1 LHRVVAIIG
10 IAILLSTFSLTIT
23 FADPDVVRVL
33 TVYEL
38 SRDYRTYNYTIIMG
52 VPVTLELTRP
62 YLVINNE
69 NYTFTYRVIAG
80 NAPSG
85 WRLNITEVVF
95 TGCFQGK
102 LIQKVA
108 KVLKDGELF
117 RGIEGQFAVK
127 TESNLNP
134 GSSDICSLEVEV
146 RYFVEFGTNR
156 DGGSIRLRDIIPIK
170 SKELPLEL
178 RPDIIMWE
186 LRGFGD
192 GYFINLS
199 GKIVIKNIQNQ
210 DIILTGYYSC
220 RSDKPHPVRALPKLG
235 YCESKKALPP
245 STVLKPGEEYVID
258 IKDLHSFYYR
268 EPLPLLF
275 YVVYVIEYLYTGG
288 SAENWVLLK
297 ISPFGESPRGTAPG
311 LTGPFSW
318 NNAALVLASVALAT
332 ITVAIIV
339 AWKEL
344 KSLPTQRKPEVV
356 QAPSEPSAQPALKAT
371 EPASPGL
378 AQTVS
383 SSQPEQLKLK
393 PPPSFSL
400 RERVSAI
407 FSKLS
412 SARDYMESGYY
423 HYAILDL
430 YRAVNATISLI
441 LEADGLSPKGPDGKE
456 LPMEEKLRLLAERG
470 WVKQEDSR
478 RIRRL
483 QRLRNKILHSPEKLH
498 DLFLLFGWRSYYSFE
513 DERETGRLFYEY
525 EDFIKASLK
534 KLKLWTEKTSALE
547 IVLRFLTLMVGV
559 GPFLMLAG
567 LFIPFTNVFDP
578 SRLVL
583 GIILVI
589 VGFLGFVIG
598 AIIPERNTRR
608 SRRSQPVRGRVWS
621 RRSEIQYKL
630 QAARRHLDTGNVND
644 AILDLHLAV
653 NMAATLILE
662 AEGIDPKQGRSDLP
676 FREKFRLLAERG
688 WVRRRDAR
696 YFRRL
701 HELRNR
707 IEHSPELMHVPQTTA
722 SEVEEL
728 LRFHEDFIR
737 TSLRKLGPLL
747 MKVNKNYTYFRPMP
761 ESISECWQL
770 PQYVSFEYVPTRYYK
785 VDIENISTSTLRLS
799 YSIGEAFEAIIR
811 DGSGRVVFVHSDT
824 LLEKGKYRNEVAL
837 PPGRIFSDYIRIPL
851 VYTRSDIMGK
861 PLPPGTYT
869 LTVYLTATIDGYQ
882 PEIID
887 GIKAFAAKSIEIRV
901 YDLNK

>member
-1 LHRVVAIIG
+1 MHRVVAIIA
-10 IAILLSTFSLTIT
+10 IAILFSTFSLTIT

-33 TVYEL
+33 NVYEL

-69 NYTFTYRVIAG
+69 NYTFTYKVIAG

-95 TGCFQGK
+95 TGCFRDK
-102 LIQKVA
+102 LIQRVA
-108 KVLKDGELF
+108 KVLKDGELL

-156 DGGSIRLRDIIPIK
+156 DSGSIRLRDFVPIK

-235 YCESKKALPP
+235 HCESKKALPP

-258 IKDLHSFYYR
+258 IKDLHSFYYK

-311 LTGPFSW
+311 LTAPFSW
-318 NNAALVLASVALAT
+318 NNVALVLASVAFAT
-332 ITVAIIV
+332 ITAMAIA

-344 KSLPTQRKPEVV
+344 KSLPAQRKPEVV

-371 EPASPGL
+371 EPAPPGL

-400 RERVSAI
+400 QERASAI
-407 FSKLS
+407 LSKLS

-456 LPMEEKLRLLAERG
+456 LPMEDKLKLLAGRRWVKLEDIRRFRLLR
-470 WVKQEDSR
+470 
-478 RIRRL
+478 
-483 QRLRNKILHSPEKLH
+483 RLRNEILHSPEKLH
-498 DLFLLFGWRSYYSFE
+498 DLPRLFGGGIYFEFTFAGDELLSFFE
-513 DERETGRLFYEY
+513 N
-525 EDFIKASLK
+525 FIKSSLK
-534 KLKLWTEKTSALE
+534 RLKLWTEKTNVAE
-547 IVLRFLTLMVGV
+547 IGLMFMVGAS
-559 GPFLMLAG
+559 PFLMLGA
-567 LFIPFTNVFDP
+567 LFIPFVFGP
-578 SRLVL
+578 SFLVL
-583 GIILVI
+583 AIIMI
-589 VGFLGFVIG
+589 FVGFLGFISPLIAD
-598 AIIPERNTRR
+598 AISKARSPPR
-608 SRRSQPVRGRVWS
+608 SRPFRGRSWS

-630 QAARRHLDTGNVND
+630 QTARRHLDTGNVND

-653 NMAATLILE
+653 NMALTLILE
-662 AEGIDPKQGRSDLP
+662 AEGIDIKQGRSDLP
-676 FREKFRLLAERG
+676 FREKFRLLVERG
-688 WVRRRDAR
+688 WVRRKDAR

-701 HELRNR
+701 HELRNA
-707 IEHSPELMHVPQTTA
+707 IEHSPELIHAPQTTT

-737 TSLRKLGPLL
+737 SSLRKLGPLL
-747 MKVNKNYTYFRPMP
+747 MKVDKNYTYYRPTPDSIRDWVEEPSP
-761 ESISECWQL
+761 E
-770 PQYVSFEYVPTRYYK
+770 YMSFEYVPTRYYE
-785 VDIENISTSTLRLS
+785 VYIENISTSTLRLS
-799 YSIGEAFEAIIR
+799 YSIGEAFEGIIR
-811 DGSGRVVFVHSDT
+811 DGSGRVVFVYSDT
-824 LLEKGKYRNEVAL
+824 LLEKGEYRKEVAL
-837 PPGRIFSDYIRIPL
+837 PPGSIFSDYIRIPL
-851 VYTRSDIMGK
+851 VYTRNDLMGK

-887 GIKAFAAKSIEIRV
+887 GIKAFAAKSIEITV

>member
-10 IAILLSTFSLTIT
+10 IAVLLSTFSLTIT
-23 FADPDVVRVL
+23 FADPDIVRVL
-33 TVYEL
+33 TVHEL
-38 SRDYRTYNYTIIMG
+38 SREYRTSNYTATILG
-52 VPVTLELTRP
+52 VNATIELTLP
-62 YLVINNE
+62 YLVVNGE
-69 NYTFTYRVIAG
+69 NHTFTYRVMVG

-95 TGCFQGK
+95 TGCFRGE
-102 LIQKVA
+102 LIQKVT
-108 KVLKDGELF
+108 KVLKGGELL
-117 RGIEGQFAVK
+117 RGQFTVK

-134 GSSDICSLEVEV
+134 GSSDICSLEVEM

-156 DGGSIRLRDIIPIK
+156 DSGSIRLRDIVPIK

-178 RPDIIMWE
+178 RTDIIMRE
-186 LRGFGD
+186 LYGFGD
-192 GYFINLS
+192 RYFINLS

-210 DIILTGYYSC
+210 DITLTGYYSC
-220 RSDKPHPVRALPKLG
+220 RSDKPHPIRASPKLG
-235 YCESKKALPP
+235 HCESKKALSPF
-245 STVLKPGEEYVID
+245 TVLKPGNEYVID
-258 IKDLHSFYYR
+258 IKDLHSFYYK
-268 EPLPLLF
+268 EPMF

-297 ISPFGESPRGTAPG
+297 ISPFGESPRGIAPG
-311 LTGPFSW
+311 LTAPFSW
-318 NNAALVLASVALAT
+318 NNVALVLASVALAT
-332 ITVAIIV
+332 ITVAAIA
-339 AWKEL
+339 AWKEF

-356 QAPSEPSAQPALKAT
+356 QAPSEPAIQPALKAT
-371 EPASPGL
+371 EPAPPGP

-383 SSQPEQLKLK
+383 SGRPERLKLDS
-393 PPPSFSL
+393 PPSFSL
-400 RERVSAI
+400 RERASAI
-407 FSKLS
+407 LSKLS
-412 SARDYMESGYY
+412 SARDYAESGYY

-430 YRAVNATISLI
+430 YRAVNATIGLI
-441 LEADGLSPKGPDGKE
+441 LEAEGLSPKGPDGKE
-456 LPMEEKLRLLAERG
+456 LSMKEKLRLLTERG
-470 WVKQEDSR
+470 WAKQEDSR
-478 RIRRL
+478 RFRRL
-483 QRLRNKILHSPEKLH
+483 QGLRNKILHSPEKLH
-498 DLFLLFGWRSYYSFE
+498 DLLLLFGGRLYLSFE
-513 DERETGRLFYEY
+513 IGRHSGRLFYEY
-525 EDFIKASLK
+525 EDFIKTSLK
-534 KLKLWTEKTSALE
+534 KLKLWTQKTSALE
-547 IVLRFLTLMVGV
+547 IVLASMVGV

-578 SRLVL
+578 SRFVL
-583 GIILVI
+583 GIILVF
-589 VGFLGFVIG
+589 VGFLGFISPLIAD
-598 AIIPERNTRR
+598 AISKARSPPR
-608 SRRSQPVRGRVWS
+608 SRPFRGRVWS
-621 RRSEIQYKL
+621 RRAEIQYKL
-630 QAARRHLDTGNVND
+630 QTARRHLDTGNVND

-653 NMAATLILE
+653 NMAVTLILE
-662 AEGIDPKQGRSDLP
+662 AEGVDPKQDRSDLP
-676 FREKFRLLAERG
+676 IREKFRLLAERG

-737 TSLRKLGPLL
+737 ASLRKLGPLL

-761 ESISECWQL
+761 ESISECWQV
-770 PQYVSFEYVPTRYYK
+770 PEYVSFEYVPTRYYK

-824 LLEKGKYRNEVAL
+824 LLEKGEYRKEVAL
-837 PPGRIFSDYIRIPL
+837 PPGSIFSDYIRIPL
-851 VYTRSDIMGK
+851 VYTRSDLMGK

-887 GIKAFAAKSIEIRV
+887 GIKAFAAKSIEITV

>member
-1 LHRVVAIIG
+1 MVIIG
-10 IAILLSTFSLTIT
+10 IVVLPLIFSLTIT
-23 FADPDVVRVL
+23 YAEPDVVRVL
-33 TVYEL
+33 TVHEL
-38 SRDYRTYNYTIIMG
+38 SREYRTSNYTATILG
-52 VPVTLELTRP
+52 VNATIELTLP
-62 YLVINNE
+62 YLVVNGE
-69 NYTFTYRVIAG
+69 NHTFTYRVIVG

-95 TGCFQGK
+95 TGCFRGE

-108 KVLKDGELF
+108 KVLKGGELL
-117 RGIEGQFAVK
+117 RGQFAVK

-134 GSSDICSLEVEV
+134 GSSDICSLEVEM

-178 RPDIIMWE
+178 RPDIIMRE
-186 LRGFGD
+186 LYGLGYK
-192 GYFINLS
+192 YFINLS

-210 DIILTGYYSC
+210 DITLTGYYSC
-220 RSDKPHPVRALPKLG
+220 KSDKPHPVSALPKLG
-235 YCESKKALPP
+235 HCESKKALPP
-245 STVLKPGEEYVID
+245 STVLKPGKEYVID
-258 IKDLHSFYYR
+258 IKDLHSFYYK
-268 EPLPLLF
+268 EPLF

-297 ISPFGESPRGTAPG
+297 ISPFDESPRGTAPG
-311 LTGPFSW
+311 LTAPFFW
-318 NNAALVLASVALAT
+318 NNVALVLASVALAT
-332 ITVAIIV
+332 ITAAAIA

-371 EPASPGL
+371 EPAPPGL

-393 PPPSFSL
+393 PPPSFL
-400 RERVSAI
+400 LQERASAI
-407 FSKLS
+407 LSKLS
-412 SARDYMESGYY
+412 SARDYAESGYY
-423 HYAILDL
+423 HYAMLDL
-430 YRAVNATISLI
+430 YRAVNATISFI

-456 LPMEEKLRLLAERG
+456 LAMKEKLKLLAERG
-470 WVKQEDSR
+470 WVKPKD
-478 RIRRL
+478 IRRFRL
-483 QRLRNKILHSPEKLH
+483 LHRLRNEILHSPEKLH
-498 DLFLLFGWRSYYSFE
+498 DLP
-513 DERETGRLFYEY
+513 RLFFGGGLYFDYIFAGGEFLSFF
-525 EDFIKASLK
+525 ENFIKNSLK
-534 KLKLWTEKTSALE
+534 KLKLWTQKTSIVE
-547 IVLRFLTLMVGV
+547 IGLMLMVGAS
-559 GPFLMLAG
+559 PFLMLAG

-583 GIILVI
+583 GIILII
-589 VGFLGFVIG
+589 VGFLGFISPLIAD
-598 AIIPERNTRR
+598 AISKARR
-608 SRRSQPVRGRVWS
+608 SRRSRPFRGRVWS

-688 WVRRRDAR
+688 WVRRKDAR

-701 HELRNR
+701 HELRNA

-747 MKVNKNYTYFRPMP
+747 MKVNKNYTYFRPTP
-761 ESISECWQL
+761 DSIHDWEPL
-770 PQYVSFEYVPTRYYK
+770 PQYLSFEYVPTRYYK
-785 VDIENISTSTLRLS
+785 VDVENISTSTLRLS

-824 LLEKGKYRNEVAL
+824 LLEKGEYRKEVAL

-851 VYTRSDIMGK
+851 VYTRNDLMGK

-887 GIKAFAAKSIEIRV
+887 GIKAFAAKSIEITV